1 MAGILR
7 LRPSSGYA
15 HPVPFRRLFGRP
27 GGAPRPVDCSR
38 ASPADRA
45 AALSSV
51 FGANVAAAPT
61 FERRAAANGVDL
73 SHLWTASADGTMIGA
88 AILVP
93 HPGRTALMMASAP
106 RDHAHAGELGQL
118 IATVLAE
125 CRGMPDVRLVQ
136 ALSSPGETL
145 RSTAWAAGGMRHL
158 ASLDYMERAI
168 SAPPLPHAPLPAGIE
183 LGPWDPADRGMLE
196 ALLVETYVETLDCP
210 GLAQMRTPADI
221 VDGHL
226 AAGDHDPSLWT
237 IARMHGRPVGALLLS
252 PSPATDSVEVIYL
265 GIAAG
270 ARGRGLGRALIAHGL
285 RLVAERPERTMALA
299 VDARNT
305 PATALYAR
313 TGFRTLRRREAFVA
327 HLES

>member
-1 MAGILR
+1 V
-7 LRPSSGYA
+7 S
-15 HPVPFRRLFGRP
+15 FRRLFGRP
-27 GGAPRPVDCSR
+27 EGAPRQVQCVR
-38 ASPADRA
+38 ATPADRA

-51 FGANVAAAPT
+51 FGANVASAPT
-61 FERRAAANGVDL
+61 FERRAAENGVDL
-73 SHLWTASADGTMIGA
+73 SHLWIASVEGTMIGA

-93 HPGRTALMMASAP
+93 HPGRTALLMASGP
-106 RDHAHAGELGQL
+106 RDHAHAAELGQL
-118 IATVLAE
+118 IAAILAE
-125 CRGMPDVRLVQ
+125 RSSTPDVRLVQ

-145 RSTAWAAGGMRHL
+145 RSTAWVAGGMRHL

-168 SAPPLPHAPLPAGIE
+168 AGAPVPHAPMADGVE
-183 LGPWDPADRGMLE
+183 LAAWDPSERGMLE
-196 ALLVETYVETLDCP
+196 SLLLETYVETLDCP

-226 AAGDHDPSLWT
+226 AAGEHDPSLWT
-237 IARMHGRPVGALLLS
+237 IARLHGRPVGALLLS

-265 GIAAG
+265 GIAAE

-285 RLVAERPERTMALA
+285 RLVADRPERMMALA

-327 HLES
+327 HLDA